1 MNKFEQ
7 KVFYILTLILTAF
20 VVTIIFIFNIQN
32 YSRENENIE
41 KNLSKMSQPLKENM
55 RNNKE
60 LENKREYE
68 LLDDKLDR
76 KIFMDSN
83 IYTIIYDSNNSILE
97 IITHSENDLIDNEIK
112 DYAMEILNNNKTNT
126 YKIGNLYFDNYSY
139 AFKNNNQLVII
150 DNSIAKS
157 RLRSGLI
164 NSIILIIVLEVIVLI
179 IANKLT
185 KWITKPA
192 NEALEKQ
199 KQFIQ
204 DASHELKTP
213 IAVILASSEA
223 LEDDYQEKW
232 INNIKSES
240 ERMNT
245 LIMNLLDLSKLENID
260 DEKLYV
266 TCNVSKITQNSC
278 LTFESLSFEKNINFQ
293 SNIEDNITLKCDPNQ
308 IKQLISI
315 IVDNAIKH
323 SEKEGEIIVNLK
335 NQKNDII
342 LEIINKG
349 KPIPEDMREKIFER
363 FTRVDESRNRADNRY
378 GLGLAIAKRIVEN
391 HNGKISANSK
401 DGYTTFKINLKK
413 YK

>member
-1 MNKFEQ
+1 MKKLED
-7 KVFYILTLILTAF
+7 KVFYVLILIF
-20 VVTIIFIFNIQN
+20 TIFLFTILFIVNAQSYTREKTNIENNLMKMGNPLREGRKDKEFQFE
-32 YSRENENIE
+32 RENTEQPNTENIE
-41 KNLSKMSQPLKENM
+41 
-55 RNNKE
+55 R
-60 LENKREYE
+60 R
-68 LLDDKLDR
+68 
-76 KIFMDSN
+76 IFMDSV
-83 IYTIIYDSNNSILE
+83 IYTVNFDENDNITE
-97 IITHSENDLIDNEIK
+97 IITHTENGISNSEMNDLALKIINLENRK
-112 DYAMEILNNNKTNT
+112 GR
-126 YKIGNLYFDNYSY
+126 KIGNLYIDRYSY
-139 AFKNNNQLVII
+139 AFKENNQLII
-150 DNSIAKS
+150 SDNEQASL
-157 RLRSGLI
+157 RLKNELKTSLVMFVLLE
-164 NSIILIIVLEVIVLI
+164 IIIIYVSK
-179 IANKLT
+179 KLT

-260 DEKLYV
+260 DEKLYAIN
-266 TCNVSKITQNSC
+266 NVSKITQNSC
-278 LTFESLSFEKNINFQ
+278 LTFESLMFEKNINFQ

-401 DGYTTFKINLKK
+401 DGYTTFKINFKK
-413 YK
+413 I